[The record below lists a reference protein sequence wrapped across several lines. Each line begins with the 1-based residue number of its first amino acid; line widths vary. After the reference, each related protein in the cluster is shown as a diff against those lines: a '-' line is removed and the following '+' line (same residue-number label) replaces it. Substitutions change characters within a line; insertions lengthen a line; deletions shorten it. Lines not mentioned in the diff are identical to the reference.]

1 MPGPDLAD
9 AGQLPGDFVQ
19 QGRVGLS
26 EVEHGCV
33 QSAISKDS
41 AVGITKQPDHETLV
55 MKPRQQQC
63 AAEAVSE
70 VSSKLSPSLCVRA

>member
-1 MPGPDLAD
+1 MPSPHLAD

-33 QSAISKDS
+33 QSANTKDS
-41 AVGITKQPDHETLV
+41 AVWITKQPDHEIPITRSLLQSLASG
-55 MKPRQQQC
+55 RAQQ
-63 AAEAVSE
+63 ER
-70 VSSKLSPSLCVRA
+70 LLR